1 MVGRGRK
8 GWAVAVGGALLVPGL
23 GACGGG
29 EGDTATSPPSIA
41 TAEAN
46 PSPSTAA
53 PAASEPAASEPAA
66 AEPDAAGLPDPCSL
80 IAPEELTALTGTDNG
95 AGKPGPGDPE
105 AQRICIYPSGLLT
118 AVTPGSGFDTY
129 VKVVKADKNAE
140 EVAEAT
146 GVGERALVSTY
157 GGGAVTQIAVL
168 DGAYFVTV
176 TGAFDESGATAV
188 AQAMLDAL

>member
-1 MVGRGRK
+1 MVRRGHK
-8 GWAVAVGGALLVPGL
+8 GWVMAAGIALLAPLL

-29 EGDTATSPPSIA
+29 EGDTASSPPSIA
-41 TAEAN
+41 TAEPN
-46 PSPSTAA
+46 PSPSAPA
-53 PAASEPAASEPAA
+53 PAASEPAASEPA

-80 IAPEELTALTGTDNG
+80 IAPEQLTALTGTDNG
-95 AGKPGPGDPE
+95 EGKPGPGDPE

-118 AVTPGSGFDTY
+118 AVTPASGFDTY

-140 EVAEAT
+140 EVADAT

-168 DGAYFVTV
+168 EGAYFVTV